1 MFDTTHKNIKNTSY
15 TVFIFKSF
23 ITINKAE
30 VMNQI
35 IVKKIDK
42 FRNFLTLKGCIHL
55 NRENLRNINI
65 IKNIKLI
72 Y

>member
-42 FRNFLTLKGCIHL
+42 FRNFLTLKGCIHF